1 MKKICFILMFSVVY
15 IGSAQSDIK
24 QEYFKNGK
32 LKKEVFLKNGK
43 EIKQKFYYKNGQI
56 RYQKNIVKKDII
68 EEMYSKDGDLTMR
81 LINGKVEFSLY
92 NNQLE
97 EKKEHNHDHGHHH
110 HDGGHHHHH

>member
-1 MKKICFILMFSVVY
+1 MI
-15 IGSAQSDIK
+15 
-24 QEYFKNGK
+24 K
-32 LKKEVFLKNGK
+32 LKDILREGKGMLSIFDFDDTLAKSDSWVYVIKNGK